1 MIIKAYTKIPQQLIN
16 SIDKKIKDN
25 DLKTWDIVKNGKDEI
40 LYSHTPDQWKEVA
53 MPKPYIESDHVCFKI
68 SWWNKKGPP
77 DETTKGYI
85 TGRFIEILMVH
96 FREYFTHLEV
106 K

>member
-25 DLKTWDIVKNGKDEI
+25 DLKTWDIVKNVKDEI

-53 MPKPYIESDHVCFKI
+53 MPKPYI
-68 SWWNKKGPP
+68 
-77 DETTKGYI
+77 
-85 TGRFIEILMVH
+85 
-96 FREYFTHLEV
+96 
-106 K
+106 